1 MNIVQVVVMQE
12 SYESDE
18 YGRIECAPV
27 SIKVTVI
34 RLYRAVTQLG
44 LKQCK
49 DACEDRYGEGEKRA
63 ITGRKRLTFA
73 LDDAGLGRLYKLVH
87 EYQTRAKR
95 ESTSQHGHPD
105 VRIVELEDLG
115 DVVCGAVGGA

>member
-1 MNIVQVVVMQE
+1 MNIVQVVVKQHG
-12 SYESDE
+12 YDADE
-18 YGRIECAPV
+18 YGQIACAPA

-34 RLYRAVTQLG
+34 RLYRAVTQQH

-49 DACEDRYGEGEKRA
+49 DACEDRYGAGENRA